1 MDDPT
6 SAEGDSGSANYT
18 INDLTD
24 LSQQPWVKA
33 GIGIVKGGAKAVTV
47 RKELNE
53 GSAAAE
59 QQRLHRS
66 IRNHVDPIAKD
77 LSKVL
82 DSGNTTIKAYE
93 DGAKAITTTMTST
106 SKAVGS
112 VGRNFE
118 TITKSAVHT
127 SEDISRTAH
136 TWQKTAE
143 RVDES
148 ISTLNKNIKGVCIM
162 ANSMMSG
169 ILQAL
174 EEVVEEVRLIN
185 HNLEGIKDELR
196 AKNILVSSGGSG
208 PDGFARVVHGFVQL
222 QIRRHSGDDHRFF
235 VWHPDTTWHWRFQ
248 QLMEEEP
255 FSPTFCAYT
264 DDLDCLCAC
273 MKADRESLPNDSKV
287 TFHLVIPAW
296 YEIQVK
302 VPLHFPD
309 ELQPLRIVGPKHGG
323 KELVSFNLPAASNN
337 LLDDVANVLDPE
349 GYNAR
354 AEMAGGATWLIGGGW
369 GTNGACLAAGLGL
382 GAVTGLGML
391 VAVSVWW
398 GSVLTVG
405 APVAAKAADAVE
417 EMLREERPRIL
428 GSDRRLHP
436 EVGVSGP

>member
-1 MDDPT
+1 MEDPP
-6 SAEGDSGSANYT
+6 SAEGENGSNNYT
-18 INDLTD
+18 INDLKDFIKNPLTKIGA
-24 LSQQPWVKA
+24 SAVKD
-33 GIGIVKGGAKAVTV
+33 GVIV
-47 RKELNE
+47 RKEWNE
-53 GSAAAE
+53 GSCAAE
-59 QQRLHRS
+59 QQRLYRS

-93 DGAKAITTTMTST
+93 DGAKATTATMTTT
-106 SKAVGS
+106 SKAADS
-112 VGRNFE
+112 IGRNFE
-118 TITKSAVHT
+118 TITKSA
-127 SEDISRTAH
+127 
-136 TWQKTAE
+136 TAE

-148 ISTLNKNIKGVCIM
+148 ISTLNKNINGVCIM

-174 EEVVEEVRLIN
+174 EEVVKEVRLIN

-196 AKNILVSSGGSG
+196 AKNILASSGGSG

-222 QIRRHSGDDHRFF
+222 QMRRHSGDDHRFF

-255 FSPTFCAYT
+255 FPPTFCAYT

-273 MKADRESLPNDSKV
+273 MKAARESLPNDSKV

-323 KELVSFNLPAASNN
+323 KELVSFNLPAANPN
-337 LLDDVANVLDPE
+337 LLDDVANALDPQ
-349 GYNAR
+349 GCNSKAN
-354 AEMAGGATWLIGGGW
+354 MAAGATWLIGGAW
-369 GTNGACLAAGLGL
+369 GVNGACLAAGIGL
-382 GAVTGLGML
+382 GGVTGLGML
-391 VAVSVWW
+391 IAVPVWW
-398 GSVLTVG
+398 GSMATVG
-405 APVAAKAADAVE
+405 APITFKATDAVV
-417 EMLREERPRIL
+417 EMLREEPARIL
-428 GSDRRLHP
+428 GSDRRLRQEYGLH
-436 EVGVSGP
+436 GL